1 MTEPGLSFKAVDDVV
16 YSSMKTLVKIYK
28 LGEMV
33 EMLEDIL
40 RELEKISK
48 VSFVRSGTSTLLHI
62 LTRRFAPRPS
72 LLVLRFTTSS
82 QGRP

>member
-48 VSFVRSGTSTLLHI
+48 VSFVRSGTSALL
-62 LTRRFAPRPS
+62 
-72 LLVLRFTTSS
+72 
-82 QGRP
+82 

>member
-1 MTEPGLSFKAVDDVV
+1 MTEPGLTFKAVDDVV

-28 LGEMV
+28 LGETV

-48 VSFVRSGTSTLLHI
+48 VSFVRPGTSALL
-62 LTRRFAPRPS
+62 
-72 LLVLRFTTSS
+72 
-82 QGRP
+82 